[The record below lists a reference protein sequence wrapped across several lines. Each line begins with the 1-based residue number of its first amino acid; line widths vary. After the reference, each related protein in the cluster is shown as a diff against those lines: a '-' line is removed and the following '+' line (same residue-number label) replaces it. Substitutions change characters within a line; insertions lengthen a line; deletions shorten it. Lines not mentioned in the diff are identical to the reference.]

1 MLPIPSRYIVV
12 VTVGHHPPV
21 HSLQVYN
28 DFILSLGC
36 CPYPADTLLWLL
48 WATIHLCIH
57 YRFIMTSSYLWG
69 AAHTQQIHCC
79 GDSGPPSTC
88 VFTTGLYL
96 LYLISEVL
104 PIPSRYIVV
113 VAVGHHPPVYSLQVY
128 NDFILSL
135 GCCPYPADTLLWL
148 LWATIHMCIHY
159 RFIMTLSY
167 LWGAAHTQQIHC
179 CGDSGPPS
187 TCAFT
192 TGL

>member
-12 VTVGHHPPV
+12 AAVGHHPPVYSLQVYNDFILSLGCCPYPADTLLWRLGHHPPMYSLQVYNDFILSLRCCPYPADTLLWRLGHHPPV

-57 YRFIMTSSYLWG
+57 YRFIMS
-69 AAHTQQIHCC
+69 
-79 GDSGPPSTC
+79 
-88 VFTTGLYL
+88 
-96 LYLISEVL
+96 
-104 PIPSRYIVV
+104 
-113 VAVGHHPPVYSLQVY
+113 
-128 NDFILSL
+128 
-135 GCCPYPADTLLWL
+135 
-148 LWATIHMCIHY
+148 
-159 RFIMTLSY
+159 LSY